1 MHLVRLYFT
10 GTELLETGKMRTY
23 RDKEH
28 NLLMDIRNGK
38 FQNNDHTFKQEF
50 FELVDALEKKFI
62 YASENTVLPDKPDWE
77 QIEDFVMRVN
87 RETVLR

>member
-1 MHLVRLYFT
+1 MLFRS
-10 GTELLETGKMRTY
+10 
-23 RDKEH
+23 
-28 NLLMDIRNGK
+28 
-38 FQNNDHTFKQEF
+38 QNNDHTFKQEF
-50 FELVDALEKKFI
+50 FELVDNLEKKFL